1 MSTRPQKPDLT
12 ENEILE
18 MIRQYQQDGD
28 EEIQAALVDYYSE
41 LVETLASKF
50 SRGAELFEDL
60 VQVGM
65 IGLLAALK
73 RYDPSYGRSFEGF
86 AVPTIVGEI
95 KRYIRDKT
103 WSVHVPRRIKELG
116 PRIKKAVEDLTVRF
130 QRSPQIE
137 EIAEYLGVTP
147 EEVLETMEMGRSY
160 NAVSVDTPIEANSD
174 GSQVTLL
181 DLVGSMDEGFEH
193 VDQKMVLEKAFQ
205 VLTERE
211 RDIIRMT
218 FFDNLSQKQAGEK
231 LGISQ
236 MHVSRLQR
244 RALRKLREAI
254 RIEPSECISPS
265 RLSGVGGIIFYSG
278 MRTDSEK
285 VSRSPFSR
293 CQSA

>member
-12 ENEILE
+12 DAEVLE
-18 MIRQYQQDGD
+18 KIRQYQESGD
-28 EEIQAALVDYYSE
+28 SAIQEELISHYTE

-50 SRGAELFEDL
+50 ARGSEPYEDL

-73 RYDPSYGRSFEGF
+73 RYDPAYGRSFEGF

-116 PRIKKAVEDLTVRF
+116 PRIKKAVEELTSKLH
-130 QRSPQIE
+130 RSPQIE
-137 EIAEYLGVTP
+137 EIAQYLNVTP

-160 NAVSVDTPIEANSD
+160 NAVSVDTPIEASSD

-181 DLVGSMDEGFEH
+181 DIVGDEDEGYEH
-193 VDQKMVLEKAFQ
+193 VDQRMLLEKALQ

-211 RDIIRMT
+211 REIIRMT
-218 FFDNLSQKQAGEK
+218 FYENMSQKQAGER

-244 RALRKLREAI
+244 RALRKLRETL
-254 RIEPSECISPS
+254 RLEPSEC
-265 RLSGVGGIIFYSG
+265 
-278 MRTDSEK
+278 M
-285 VSRSPFSR
+285 
-293 CQSA
+293 